1 VNSGYD
7 KLSKNL
13 TLKYLFIYMMQ
24 RSSKL
29 PSWLEQHGQM
39 TLLGVIIAILYLP
52 MFNYWL
58 DGWLNKTIGTE
69 HEYFSHALI
78 GFPYAAYVVWQHRRQ
93 WAKLPDICHP
103 LGIALLV
110 ISAIFYIT
118 GVPEFAFLSFPL
130 LLTSLCLLFKGI
142 EGLRLQWF
150 PLLLVLLGTPNSVP
164 YLITPFTLPL
174 QKFIANVAGFIL
186 MQAGF
191 NVSVSDIYLQVNGQS
206 VEVAPYCAGLKML
219 FTSLYVTLMLLH
231 WSGTLKS
238 AKKTVMMLLG
248 AALISVSANI
258 IRNALLAMFHG
269 LGKHGAF
276 DSLHEGTGGDIYSAI
291 MLMCIVGLNR
301 WLNRDVSPK
310 IAKETANHE

>member
-1 VNSGYD
+1 
-7 KLSKNL
+7 
-13 TLKYLFIYMMQ
+13 MQ

-29 PSWLEQHGQM
+29 PSWLERNWQII
-39 TLLGVIIAILYLP
+39 LLGVVIAILYLP

-78 GFPYAAYVVWQHRRQ
+78 GFPYAAYVVFKNRQQ
-93 WAKLPDICHP
+93 WAKLPDTAHP
-103 LGIALLV
+103 LGIVLLIV
-110 ISAIFYIT
+110 SAIFYIT
-118 GVPEFAFLSFPL
+118 GVPEFAFISFPL
-130 LLTSLCLLFKGI
+130 LLTSLCLCFKGI

-150 PLLLVLLGTPNSVP
+150 PLILVFLGTPNSIP

-191 NVSVSDIYLQVNGQS
+191 NVSVSDIYLRVNGQS

-231 WSGTLKS
+231 WTGTV
-238 AKKTVMMLLG
+238 KKVKKVIFMLLG
-248 AALISVSANI
+248 AIFISVSANI
-258 IRNALLAMFHG
+258 VRNTFLAMFHG
-269 LGKHGAF
+269 LGKRGAF

-291 MLMCIVGLNR
+291 MLLCIVGLNQ
-301 WLNRDVSPK
+301 WVNRNDSSAK
-310 IAKETANHE
+310 LAKETVNDDE